1 MSRPALVIA
10 ATLVASSALALPLP
24 LTETS
29 WTLRSYTL
37 DGRTFQPPTAS
48 SRPRLTFEVDG
59 KGVRGF
65 AGCNQF
71 TGSFKV
77 ESNALTIV
85 NVATTR
91 RACRAV
97 AMELEGRFV
106 DLLTK
111 AERYSANEQTLLI
124 SSGRGNALTFE
135 RSRLP

>member
-1 MSRPALVIA
+1 MPRLALTIA
-10 ATLVASSALALPLP
+10 ATLIASSALALPLP
-24 LTETS
+24 LAETS
-29 WTLRSYTL
+29 WTLKTYTL
-37 DGRTFQPPTAS
+37 DGRTFTPPTVS
-48 SRPRLTFEVDG
+48 SRPRLTFEADG

-71 TGSFKV
+71 TGNFKA
-77 ESNALTIV
+77 EGNTLTVV
-85 NVATTR
+85 NLATTR

-111 AERYSANEQTLLI
+111 AERYSANEQTLLV
-124 SSGRGNALTFE
+124 SSGRGNALAFE